1 MFPRGEHRRQA
12 CSECQGVNAGPV
24 SKCQQVLT
32 HIQGFGVSLVCLKR
46 GRNILGSPDL
56 KWYGLEPEL
65 VRRCHKLVHFLRNDG
80 VSSIA

>member
-1 MFPRGEHRRQA
+1 MPR
-12 CSECQGVNAGPV
+12 CYTGPV
-24 SKCQQVLT
+24 SKRQQVLT
-32 HIQGFGVSLVCLKR
+32 HKQGFGATLVYLKD

-65 VRRCHKLVHFLRNDG
+65 VRRCQKLAHFLCNDG